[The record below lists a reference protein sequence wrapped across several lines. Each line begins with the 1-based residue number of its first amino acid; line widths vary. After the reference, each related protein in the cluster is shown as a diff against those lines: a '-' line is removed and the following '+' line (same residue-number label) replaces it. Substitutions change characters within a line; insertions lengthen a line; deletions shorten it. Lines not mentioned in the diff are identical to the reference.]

1 MVQDIKALG
10 LSKANYNSALRLADL
25 IKSKSFRNN
34 KTYDSGVQLPNT
46 YLGKVFSNH
55 FYEWL
60 TPLKEAGVIQLLTD
74 EEGRELYSKSLHI
87 PKTYNINS
95 TYFTNTSS
103 TYSLITYK
111 SPAFEETE
119 EYQAFQSY
127 KDMVSEDLE
136 NLTFNFEK
144 LREIASKKINSIT
157 TDSYKTGTSITQEF
171 FQVTIKKKKQHT
183 YWMTKENALRIA
195 AEDNLTLIQDQK
207 KFWIANLDEF
217 VIMKK
222 NVFTDAYMGSIDK
235 IEKGYWYADRN
246 STNNRLDSNIT
257 NLCGDLT
264 KEIIESNDLVQ
275 FDLANSQFAILSHIL
290 KQKEEIATKEDFI
303 KFKELSEIGE
313 LYEYI
318 QEKLGLDIDE
328 NKKKCMS
335 EEEIKKAKR
344 KKAKIMLFELLFS
357 SEKNKSENKKKI
369 THLFPSVVKWI
380 DDYKKVNGY
389 ENFAIMLQLEESRI
403 FIDDIYH
410 ALKSKGIFCLT
421 KHDSVIVRR
430 NNEEEVETF
439 LKEYFDSI
447 NFIAKLVK

>member
-1 MVQDIKALG
+1 
-10 LSKANYNSALRLADL
+10 
-25 IKSKSFRNN
+25 
-34 KTYDSGVQLPNT
+34 
-46 YLGKVFSNH
+46 
-55 FYEWL
+55 
-60 TPLKEAGVIQLLTD
+60 LK
-74 EEGRELYSKSLHI
+74 
-87 PKTYNINS
+87 
-95 TYFTNTSS
+95 
-103 TYSLITYK
+103 
-111 SPAFEETE
+111 
-119 EYQAFQSY
+119 
-127 KDMVSEDLE
+127 

-290 KQKEEIATKEDFI
+290 KQKEELATKEDFI
-303 KFKELSEIGE
+303 KFKTLSEEGE

-318 QEKLGLDIDE
+318 QEVLGLKE
-328 NKKKCMS
+328 
-335 EEEIKKAKR
+335 R
-344 KKAKIMLFELLFS
+344 KQAKIMLFELLFS
-357 SEKNKSENKKKI
+357 SEKNKSDNKKKI
-369 THLFPSVVKWI
+369 AHLFPSVVKWI
-380 DDYKKVNGY
+380 DDYKKENGY
-389 ENFAIMLQLEESRI
+389 ENFAIMLQLEESRM

-410 ALKSKGIFCLT
+410 ALKDRELFCLT
-421 KHDSVIVRR
+421 KHDSIIVKKE
-430 NNEEEVETF
+430 NEEEVETF

>member
-1 MVQDIKALG
+1 MTSLPTQMVQDIKALG
-10 LSKANYNSALRLADL
+10 LSKANYNSALRFADL
-25 IKSKSFRNN
+25 LKSKSFRNN
-34 KTYDSGVQLPNT
+34 KTYDSGIQLPNT

-60 TPLKEAGVIQLLTD
+60 TPLKESGVIQLLTD
-74 EEGRELYSKSLHI
+74 VEGVELYSKSLHI

-95 TYFTNTSS
+95 NYFTYTST
-103 TYSLITYK
+103 TYSLNTYK

-136 NLTFNFEK
+136 NLSFNFEK

-207 KFWIANLDEF
+207 KFWIANLEEF

-257 NLCGDLT
+257 NLCSDLT
-264 KEIIESNDLVQ
+264 KEIIESNNLVQ

-290 KQKEEIATKEDFI
+290 KQKEELATKKDFI
-303 KFKELSEIGE
+303 KFKELSETGE

-318 QEKLGLDIDE
+318 QEVLGLE
-328 NKKKCMS
+328 T
-335 EEEIKKAKR
+335 R
-344 KKAKIMLFELLFS
+344 KQAKIMLFELLFS

-369 THLFPSVVKWI
+369 AHLFPAVVKWI
-380 DDYKKVNGY
+380 DDYKKLNGY
-389 ENFAIMLQLEESRI
+389 ENFAIMLQLEESKI

-410 ALKSKGIFCLT
+410 TLKYRELFCLT
-421 KHDSVIVRR
+421 KHDSIIIKKE
-430 NNEEEVETF
+430 NEEEVETF